1 MGLNYFIYNILPK
14 RLSLEIKKFY
24 SETKNDYKHLFY
36 KITVYNEEQAICYT
50 IFYSVKIKNLIKNL
64 LSLKCQ

>member
-1 MGLNYFIYNILPK
+1 MVQCSNQFDFLKLVLFFLNWFL
-14 RLSLEIKKFY
+14 L
-24 SETKNDYKHLFY
+24 DYKHLFY
-36 KITVYNEEQAICYT
+36 KITVYNEEQTIYYT